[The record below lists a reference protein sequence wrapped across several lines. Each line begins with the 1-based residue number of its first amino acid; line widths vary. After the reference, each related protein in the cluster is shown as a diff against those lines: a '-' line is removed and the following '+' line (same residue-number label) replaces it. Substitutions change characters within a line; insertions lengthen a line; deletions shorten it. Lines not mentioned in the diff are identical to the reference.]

1 MSFYG
6 LSDEHVLKMPISRF
20 WLMSRSVDRISAERD
35 MRAARVAASVQSG
48 EGVEKLFDD
57 LHKEMGE
64 VARFERRVNK
74 VVAAEQLDREG
85 LHALKGLGRMM

>member
-20 WLMSRSVDRISAERD
+20 WLMSKAIDRISAERD
-35 MRAARVAASVQSG
+35 IRAARIAISVQSE
-48 EGVEKLFDD
+48 EGVGKLFDD
-57 LHKEMGE
+57 LHNEMGE
-64 VARFERRVNK
+64 VARFEKRVNK
-74 VVAAEQLDREG
+74 VIAEQLDREG